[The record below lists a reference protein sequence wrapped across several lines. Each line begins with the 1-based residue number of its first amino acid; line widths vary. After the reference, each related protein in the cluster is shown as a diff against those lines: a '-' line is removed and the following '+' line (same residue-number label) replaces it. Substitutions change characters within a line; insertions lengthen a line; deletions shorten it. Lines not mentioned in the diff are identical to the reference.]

1 MKRKIG
7 TAVLLMVSI
16 LIINVDGT
24 YAKTSKNLL
33 KNPGFESSDFSMWK
47 YKGTGMDKLDY
58 YTEDPVGI
66 WNKKMIVIPETIH
79 FIFGRHINIIL
90 NWNRQFQKRNLTK
103 TRHIKHRYIYREMKW
118 EQMQRYIYML

>member
-47 YKGTGMDKLDY
+47 YKGTGIDNLDIIRKILL
-58 YTEDPVGI
+58 ESGI
-66 WNKKMIVIPETIH
+66 KKMIVIPETIH
-79 FIFGRHINIIL
+79 FISGRHINIIL